1 MWAWFPRQTKQRY
14 QFHRS
19 GSFAQTETR
28 GCPTLPQLP
37 GPGAGIGVANSLN
50 YVGGGG
56 YSTSNTSNS
65 SNNFIGNSPPS
76 MQISQAPRMVRRYDH
91 LPSIWG
97 AGQGVHPATEGQKK
111 KKQQNEI
118 TISTPTA
125 QQQKQPNSRVLL
137 TRTADISTKTI
148 VASRSLI
155 LVPVSNNKTSNK
167 TGYPHH
173 KSTPPPQQQLNYTAL
188 ESRHS
193 LTVPIKTAAGRLL
206 VGTMAPPSVHQHHRY
221 GQKS

>member
-1 MWAWFPRQTKQRY
+1 M
-14 QFHRS
+14 
-19 GSFAQTETR
+19 
-28 GCPTLPQLP
+28 LPQLP

-111 KKQQNEI
+111 KKQQNGI

-148 VASRSLI
+148 GASRNLI
-155 LVPVSNNKTSNK
+155 LVPVGNNKTSNK

-173 KSTPPPQQQLNYTAL
+173 KSTPPPQHQHQQLNYTAL

-206 VGTMAPPSVHQHHRY
+206 VGTMAPPSVHQRHRY